1 MVIDKHKNID
11 KYVSKLSLIIKD
23 KIKLVKVIS
32 MVRIDRIMLFI
43 ENKANEFNK
52 KMDNDTLC
60 LIDETIAYLIKMLRK
75 SKIRLKTISVYQ
87 TNCRKAL
94 TEILIAKNDDKR
106 NIKEIQK
113 TFSVIDV
120 LLKSFKSEKVG
131 KEKYHTKVDKDNIA
145 VYSICKAKGFS
156 KLHHI
161 DINRDLIS
169 MAIEEKTKDMNKCN
183 TICIKD
189 KYIILKLFLAKDC
202 NEINKEISISIYTD
216 RIISNSSIITN
227 EHNKNINNEIM
238 CSNKIRYIILMKIM
252 YCLFKILKPL
262 NKET

>member
-1 MVIDKHKNID
+1 MRFMEKKKRKNSKMAIDKHKNID

-23 KIKLVKVIS
+23 KIKLVKVIG

-75 SKIRLKTISVYQ
+75 LKIRLKTISVYQ

-113 TFSVIDV
+113 
-120 LLKSFKSEKVG
+120 
-131 KEKYHTKVDKDNIA
+131 Y
-145 VYSICKAKGFS
+145 
-156 KLHHI
+156 
-161 DINRDLIS
+161 
-169 MAIEEKTKDMNKCN
+169 
-183 TICIKD
+183 
-189 KYIILKLFLAKDC
+189 LA
-202 NEINKEISISIYTD
+202 
-216 RIISNSSIITN
+216 
-227 EHNKNINNEIM
+227 
-238 CSNKIRYIILMKIM
+238 
-252 YCLFKILKPL
+252 
-262 NKET
+262 

>member
-1 MVIDKHKNID
+1 MI
-11 KYVSKLSLIIKD
+11 
-23 KIKLVKVIS
+23 
-32 MVRIDRIMLFI
+32 RIDRIMLFI
-43 ENKANEFNK
+43 ENKANQFNK

-94 TEILIAKNDDKR
+94 TEILIAKNDDKH
-106 NIKEIQK
+106 IKEIQK
-113 TFSVIDV
+113 IFSVIEV
-120 LLKSFKSEKVG
+120 LLKSFESEKVG
-131 KEKYHTKVDKDNIA
+131 KEKYDTKVDKDNIA

-156 KLHHI
+156 KLRHI

-202 NEINKEISISIYTD
+202 DKINKEISISICTD
-216 RIISNSSIITN
+216 KIVSNSPIITN
-227 EHNKNINNEIM
+227 EINENINNEIM
-238 CSNKIRYIILMKIM
+238 CSNKIRYITLMETM

>member
-1 MVIDKHKNID
+1 MLHDMRFMEKKRKNSKMAIDKHKDID

-23 KIKLVKVIS
+23 KTKLVKVIS

-120 LLKSFKSEKVG
+120 LLKSFESEKV
-131 KEKYHTKVDKDNIA
+131 
-145 VYSICKAKGFS
+145 
-156 KLHHI
+156 
-161 DINRDLIS
+161 
-169 MAIEEKTKDMNKCN
+169 
-183 TICIKD
+183 
-189 KYIILKLFLAKDC
+189 
-202 NEINKEISISIYTD
+202 
-216 RIISNSSIITN
+216 
-227 EHNKNINNEIM
+227 
-238 CSNKIRYIILMKIM
+238 
-252 YCLFKILKPL
+252 
-262 NKET
+262 

>member
-1 MVIDKHKNID
+1 
-11 KYVSKLSLIIKD
+11 
-23 KIKLVKVIS
+23 
-32 MVRIDRIMLFI
+32 
-43 ENKANEFNK
+43 
-52 KMDNDTLC
+52 MDNDTLC
-60 LIDETIAYLIKMLRK
+60 LTDETIAYLIKMLRK
-75 SKIRLKTISVYQ
+75 SKIRLKMISVYQ
-87 TNCRKAL
+87 NNCRKAL
-94 TEILIAKNDDKR
+94 TEILLAKNDDKR

-113 TFSVIDV
+113 TFSVIDM
-120 LLKSFKSEKVG
+120 LLKSFESEKVG

-202 NEINKEISISIYTD
+202 NKINKEKSISI
-216 RIISNSSIITN
+216 
-227 EHNKNINNEIM
+227 
-238 CSNKIRYIILMKIM
+238 
-252 YCLFKILKPL
+252 
-262 NKET
+262 

>member
-1 MVIDKHKNID
+1 
-11 KYVSKLSLIIKD
+11 
-23 KIKLVKVIS
+23 
-32 MVRIDRIMLFI
+32 MLFI

-94 TEILIAKNDDKR
+94 TEILIAKNDDKH

-113 TFSVIDV
+113 IFSVIEV
-120 LLKSFKSEKVG
+120 LLRSFESEKVE

-145 VYSICKAKGFS
+145 VYSIRKAKGFS
-156 KLHHI
+156 KLRHI

-169 MAIEEKTKDMNKCN
+169 MAIEEKTKDMNSFN

-202 NEINKEISISIYTD
+202 DKINKEISISICTD
-216 RIISNSSIITN
+216 KIVSNSSIITN
-227 EHNKNINNEIM
+227 ELNENINNEIM
-238 CSNKIRYIILMKIM
+238 CSNKIRYTTLMETM
-252 YCLFKILKPL
+252 YCLFEILKPL